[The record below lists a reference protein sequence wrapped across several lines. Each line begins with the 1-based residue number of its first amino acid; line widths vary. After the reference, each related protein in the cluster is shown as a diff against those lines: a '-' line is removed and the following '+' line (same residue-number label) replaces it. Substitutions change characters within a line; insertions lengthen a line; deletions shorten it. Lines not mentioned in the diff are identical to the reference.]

1 MRPAATI
8 SKIIEDLQGIM
19 EIWEQR
25 LDNMSESAQEGARG
39 EILTDKIDSLTEAIE
54 ALENIE
60 NTS

>member
-1 MRPAATI
+1 MRPTATI
-8 SKIIEDLQGIM
+8 SKIIEDLQEIM

-39 EILTDKIDSLTEAIE
+39 EILTDKIDLLTEAIE